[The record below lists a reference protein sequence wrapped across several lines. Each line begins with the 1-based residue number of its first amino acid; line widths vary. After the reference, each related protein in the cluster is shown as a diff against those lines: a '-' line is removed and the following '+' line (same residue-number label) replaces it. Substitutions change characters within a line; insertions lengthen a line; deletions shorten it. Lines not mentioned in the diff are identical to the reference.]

1 MNEAQILDERPKV
14 SEEEQSKILEFNDA
28 IEKIMEK
35 PKEKPTQ
42 EMQDSQAAIDAVNI
56 VIPEGMEVKTHR

>member
-42 EMQDSQAAIDAVNI
+42 EMQDS
-56 VIPEGMEVKTHR
+56 